1 MDFIDSYRLWAD
13 GHVFYDN
20 PLAGRA
26 MNDPL
31 RAREVEWQQRIV
43 HETPNG
49 DLIQRNV
56 LFDTLTGSSTVTL
69 LHTTHGLK
77 RISQRGIVYPSGGCL
92 VGSVYCSPLIPDG
105 DGYRIH
111 NLGRYVLTREAPAF
125 VARLGRA
132 GGTPTPLIIKITMPP
147 HAYRGL
153 AGIDYLRLGGI
164 HLQIFRQLEYLLSR
178 SERHDLREKIVGRIK
193 NSAAFLGLCATVFHA
208 GEEVT
213 PATFLPLLSAAT
225 ARLPILGY
233 LCFEALS
240 EYLMLHST
248 SAETQQLK
256 AIGELNNRLYKDML
270 FAAFPGMAGA
280 FNLSEFRPS
289 PDSLPVLLDQIDP
302 TIDSDHAQR
311 YLVERI
317 CFLVNAR
324 LLGPEGT
331 NQDWRH
337 TRWEF
342 DSLCARVAPLVGHL
356 IHRELR
362 TFGRYPDFYFYY
374 DQHKALQAWNYWN
387 HMDIVAPFNGTI
399 PKGEVGIN
407 PAYPDL
413 DYSIYMGELA
423 PNGAIHPV
431 KQLDLRITPRLV
443 DLKYTLMRDSRGGAV
458 PLDDD

>member
-20 PLAGRA
+20 PLAGQA
-26 MNDPL
+26 MSDPL
-31 RAREVEWQQRIV
+31 MAREAEWAQRIA

-49 DLIQRNV
+49 ELIQRNV
-56 LFDTLTGSSTVTL
+56 LFDALTDSSTVTL
-69 LHTTHGLK
+69 LHTTHGLE
-77 RISQRGIVYPSGGCL
+77 RISQRGIIYPSGGCL
-92 VGSVYCSPLIPDG
+92 IGSVYCCPLIPDG

-132 GGTPTPLIIKITMPP
+132 GGTPTPLIIEITMPP

-208 GEEVT
+208 GEEVA

-289 PDSLPVLLDQIDP
+289 PESLPVLLKRIDP
-302 TIDSDHAQR
+302 TIDADHAQR

-331 NQDWRH
+331 HQDWRH

-342 DSLCARVAPLVGHL
+342 DSLCERVAPLVGHL

-413 DYSIYMGELA
+413 DYSIYLGELA
-423 PNGAIHPV
+423 PDGTIHPV

-458 PLDDD
+458 PLDDE